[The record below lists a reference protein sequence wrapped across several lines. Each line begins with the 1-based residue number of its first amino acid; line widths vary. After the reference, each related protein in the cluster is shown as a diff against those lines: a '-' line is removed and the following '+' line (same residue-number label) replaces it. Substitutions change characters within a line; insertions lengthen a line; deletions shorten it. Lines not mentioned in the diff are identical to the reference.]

1 MVYKSSR
8 DVTKFIFYF
17 LLFLTSAFIFGMTIY
32 YVVQFSDSWDDYLD
46 YAMALLSLGLL
57 VMIVACYVRTY
68 YKLDDDK
75 NILYIKNGLF
85 VEEIPYKKITI
96 AEPEK
101 HIVGMMSLSTKTV
114 TLVYEKMVKS
124 VIKDE
129 VIYISPSKREEF
141 LVELKLRAKNIRPMK
156 K

>member
-8 DVTKFIFYF
+8 DLTKFIFYF

-57 VMIVACYVRTY
+57 VMIVACYARTY

-75 NILYIKNGLF
+75 NILYIKNGFF
-85 VEEIPYKKITI
+85 VEEIPYKKITF

-101 HIVGMMSLSTKTV
+101 HIVGLMSLSTKTV
-114 TLVYEKMVKS
+114 TIVYEKMVKS

-129 VIYISPSKREEF
+129 VIYISPSNRQEF